1 MTDLTLRVL
10 GTSVTLLDEVR
21 DLARK
26 DLDFEIEFDV
36 RGGVEVLQQG
46 ILRPDDYDIYD
57 QWFHG
62 IDLLWTA
69 GSIQPIQIDRLDCW
83 EDVGGLTKTGTL
95 VEGANMG
102 AGSRPMDVQF
112 VQEDGTLG
120 ANQTSLLSAVPTAHN
135 ADSFSYDPKLMPK
148 ALDVGAESWGWLL
161 HEAWRGRV
169 GMNTDPSIGIADM
182 ILAAKSMNIV
192 EFEDIGNL
200 SIEEIDA
207 LVDELILLKK
217 VGHFG
222 GFWSTVKGS
231 VDFMLRRKG
240 RVGGIWSPAASKLRA
255 RDLSVR
261 VAAPV
266 EGYRAW
272 HSCLCLSSHLPPEKV
287 DAAYQYLNWWLSGR
301 PGAILARQGYYSSI
315 PEKIRPHLSE
325 AEWDYWYA
333 GKPAK
338 EDICDP
344 QGRKIINRGA
354 VREGG
359 SHQNRMSNIVMW
371 NTLMDEQNYL
381 VRRWNELLAA

>member
-1 MTDLTLRVL
+1 MSGLTLRVL
-10 GTSVTLLDEVR
+10 GTSVTLLKEVHS
-21 DLARK
+21 LARR
-26 DLDFEIEFDV
+26 DLDFDLEFEV
-36 RGGVEVLQQG
+36 RSGVEVLQKG
-46 ILRPDDYDIYD
+46 ILSPDGYDIYD

-62 IDLLWTA
+62 IDLLWTSGA
-69 GSIQPIQIDRLDCW
+69 IQPIRSDRLELW
-83 EDVGGLTKTGTL
+83 EKVGGLTSTGAL
-95 VEGANMG
+95 AGGVNLG

-120 ANQTSLLSAVPTAHN
+120 SGRTSLLSAVPTAHN
-135 ADSFSYDPKLMPK
+135 ADSFSYDPKLMPD
-148 ALDVGAESWGWLL
+148 ALDAGAESWGWLL
-161 HEAWRGRV
+161 DETWRGKV

-182 ILAAKSMNIV
+182 ILASKAMNFV

-217 VGHFG
+217 AGHFG
-222 GFWSTVKGS
+222 GFWSTVQES
-231 VDFMLRRKG
+231 VDYMLHRKG
-240 RVGGIWSPAASKLRA
+240 RIGGIWSPAASTLRA
-255 RDLSVR
+255 CNAQVR

-272 HSCLCLSSHLPPEKV
+272 HSCLCLSSRLPAEKV

-301 PGAILARQGYYSSI
+301 PGAILARQGYYSSV
-315 PEKIRPHLSE
+315 PENTRLHLSD

-333 GKPAK
+333 GKPAQ
-338 EDICDP
+338 EDLCDP
-344 QGRKIINRGA
+344 QGRKIIAKGA

-359 SHQNRMSNIVMW
+359 SHQDRMTNIVMW